1 MGLNVGNI
9 ILIGAGRSV
18 QVTYA
23 LFMVGI
29 IFLRS
34 YQDGK
39 NFIDKLRISYLPK
52 MISLLIELKNTIK
65 VLSTFISKWFK
76 FL

>member
-1 MGLNVGNI
+1 
-9 ILIGAGRSV
+9 
-18 QVTYA
+18 
-23 LFMVGI
+23 MVGI

-52 MISLLIELKNTIK
+52 MILLLIELKNTIK
-65 VLSTFISKWFK
+65 VLSAFLSKWFK
-76 FL
+76 LL